1 MKNKEFTITF
11 KLERWVIDILENT
24 AELARLKTGR
34 DLTADD
40 VAKAIIMST
49 VGKCGDDIIY

>member
-11 KLERWVIDILENT
+11 KLEGWVIDILENT
-24 AELARLKTGR
+24 AELARLETGR
-34 DLTADD
+34 DLTPDD